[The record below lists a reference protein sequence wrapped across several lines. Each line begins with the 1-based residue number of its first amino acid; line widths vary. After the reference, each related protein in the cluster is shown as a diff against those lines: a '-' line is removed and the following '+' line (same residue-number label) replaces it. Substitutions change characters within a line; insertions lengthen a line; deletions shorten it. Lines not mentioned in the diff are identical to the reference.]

1 MRNLTISTILLIS
14 IFFTACN
21 TKNNEHVKVAE
32 TFTKTLMSGQ
42 VEEAKKYVSESTA
55 KKLEFAISNSSKSF
69 VKPNFDFSLVKD
81 SIHKNESWVK
91 FKNLDDDK
99 IEVLYLVKTND
110 KWLVHFDPK
119 KQRALK

>member
-1 MRNLTISTILLIS
+1 MKNLFLLFIVFLSSCSTSNKEHIKIAEN
-14 IFFTACN
+14 FTN
-21 TKNNEHVKVAE
+21 K
-32 TFTKTLMSGQ
+32 LMSGQ
-42 VEEAKKYVSESTA
+42 IKESIEYVSESTA
-55 KKLEFAISNSSKSF
+55 KKLKFAISNSSSF
-69 VKPNFDFSLVKD
+69 IKPNFQFFLIKD

-99 IEVLYLVKTND
+99 IEVLYLVKIND